1 MLRVAFWGLVALD
14 LLGIL
19 LLFVLGLAAAG
30 STKDNPA
37 QVALVLLILP
47 CLPLAGSIVL
57 FLRAASPVGR
67 GVALLL
73 AAAPLLILVS
83 ARGVAE
89 VLVRANTNER
99 GEMTFFRSGPKREI
113 AEAIARNDARTVASL
128 VTKSNVNATGL
139 MGVTPL
145 LLAARQLRK
154 TPDQHEVLRVLLEA
168 GADPNKGAQYEFPL
182 AIAIQESGKA
192 GIEPVKLL
200 LDAGANPNLATS
212 FGDPLWFDATG
223 QSSPLETL
231 ALLLDRGASINA
243 VAKDESTALFSAA
256 TARNWKAAL
265 LLLQRGADW
274 RRGKS
279 ANGLP
284 FTSLIDGYVGTESG
298 DSAFQ
303 SVRRLVQ

>member
-1 MLRVAFWGLVALD
+1 
-14 LLGIL
+14 
-19 LLFVLGLAAAG
+19 
-30 STKDNPA
+30 
-37 QVALVLLILP
+37 
-47 CLPLAGSIVL
+47 
-57 FLRAASPVGR
+57 
-67 GVALLL
+67 
-73 AAAPLLILVS
+73 
-83 ARGVAE
+83 
-89 VLVRANTNER
+89 
-99 GEMTFFRSGPKREI
+99 
-113 AEAIARNDARTVASL
+113 
-128 VTKSNVNATGL
+128 VNATGL

-192 GIEPVKLL
+192 GNEPVKLL
-200 LDAGANPNLATS
+200 LDSGANPNLATS
-212 FGDPLWFDATG
+212 IGDTLSFDATG